1 MVTDYSRVLGGL
13 CCGCCGTISHN
24 TKSVNSRFG
33 QCAKGGIR
41 MSDIILESD
50 GLYHVYESKAEDG
63 NVVALRGLHISMKAG
78 EAIAVVGP
86 SGSGKSTLMKCLG
99 GLMKPSAGSVSLAG
113 KNMTRLKGQEL
124 VELRQKTV
132 SFIFQEGNL
141 LPDLNARDNVAQPL
155 RHQGVSSKKALAQAD
170 TILDRLGMG
179 HRGRAL
185 PAMLSGGEQQ
195 RVAIARALITR
206 PRLILADEP
215 TGALDPVTSRE
226 VLALFKDL
234 HENDGV
240 SFLIVTHSKEV
251 ASFANRSLELRDG
264 RFVAEHGDSIDVED
278 LSKDRELIIDETGT
292 VTLPP
297 DLLVRLGGAG
307 RYTVGN
313 VASGYLSLQGD
324 SVEAMGK
331 MELAQTCPACKHD
344 YLDSDEQMCPSCGSS
359 RPMVDVQS

>member
-1 MVTDYSRVLGGL
+1 
-13 CCGCCGTISHN
+13 
-24 TKSVNSRFG
+24 
-33 QCAKGGIR
+33 
-41 MSDIILESD
+41 MSDMILEAD
-50 GLYHVYESKAEDG
+50 GIYHVYESKAEDG

-99 GLMKPSAGSVSLAG
+99 GLMKASAGSVSLDG
-113 KNMTRLKGQEL
+113 RNMTRLTGQEL

-155 RHQGVSSKKALAQAD
+155 RHQGVSSKKALAIAD
-170 TILDRLGMG
+170 KMLERLGMG
-179 HRGRAL
+179 HRGHAIPAL
-185 PAMLSGGEQQ
+185 LSGGEQQ
-195 RVAIARALITR
+195 RVAIARALITQ

-251 ASFANRSLELRDG
+251 AAFADRSLELRDG
-264 RFVAEHGDSIDVED
+264 RFVAEHGTNVDVED

-297 DLLVRLGGAG
+297 DLLIRLGGAG

-313 VASGYLSLQGD
+313 INSGYISLQGESVD
-324 SVEAMGK
+324 SIGK
-331 MELAQTCPACKHD
+331 LELASKCPACKHD
-344 YLDSDEQMCPSCGSS
+344 YGDSDDQLCPSCGSS
-359 RPMVDVQS
+359 RPMVEV

>member
-1 MVTDYSRVLGGL
+1 MND
-13 CCGCCGTISHN
+13 
-24 TKSVNSRFG
+24 
-33 QCAKGGIR
+33 
-41 MSDIILESD
+41 MILEAD
-50 GLYHVYESKAEDG
+50 GIYHVYESKAEDG

-99 GLMKPSAGSVSLAG
+99 GLMKASAGSVSLDG
-113 KNMTRLKGQEL
+113 KNMTRLTGQEL

-155 RHQGVSSKKALAQAD
+155 RHQGVPSKKALAIAD
-170 TILDRLGMG
+170 KMLERLGMG
-179 HRGRAL
+179 HRGHAVPAL
-185 PAMLSGGEQQ
+185 LSGGEQQ
-195 RVAIARALITR
+195 RVAIARALITQ

-251 ASFANRSLELRDG
+251 AAFADRSLELRDG
-264 RFVAEHGDSIDVED
+264 RFVAEHGTNVDVED

-297 DLLVRLGGAG
+297 DLLIRLGGAG

-313 VASGYLSLQGD
+313 INSGYISLQGESVD
-324 SVEAMGK
+324 SIGK
-331 MELAQTCPACKHD
+331 MELASNCPACKHD
-344 YLDSDEQMCPSCGSS
+344 YGDSDDQLCPSCGSS
-359 RPMVDVQS
+359 RPMVEV